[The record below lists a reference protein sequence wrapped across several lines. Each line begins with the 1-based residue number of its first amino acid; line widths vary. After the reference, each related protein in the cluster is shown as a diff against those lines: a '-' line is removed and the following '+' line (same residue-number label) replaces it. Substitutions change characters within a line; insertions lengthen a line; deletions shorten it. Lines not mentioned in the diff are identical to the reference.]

1 MTFLGQLWKLQGTTL
16 INKANL
22 WNSNDKWN
30 FKSKGETICIEN
42 TSENLVL
49 ENSDD
54 NEVSEEPFDEDRLQQ
69 CWIKGEADS
78 EGYFTITNSNSKK
91 VLTSTLKSNLE
102 VRGKL

>member
-1 MTFLGQLWKLQGTTL
+1 M

-22 WNSNDKWN
+22 WKSNDKWK
-30 FKSKGETICIEN
+30 FTSKGKTLYIEN
-42 TSENLVL
+42 TTNRKVF

-54 NEVSEEPFDEDRLQQ
+54 NKVNEKAFDEDRPQQ

-78 EGYFTITNSNSKK
+78 DGYFTITNSDSKK
-91 VLTSTLKSNLE
+91 VLTSTLKNNLE